1 MSRGPCIAVCLFD
14 CRTGWCLGCGRSLDE
29 GQAWR
34 DLGPEALAAVT
45 GDLPRRLAVL
55 ESLGRPTGIAAST
68 AEANG
73 DVMTR
78 AAYKVSLRIK
88 AQLES

>member
-1 MSRGPCIAVCLFD
+1 MRSPCIAVCLFD
-14 CRTGWCLGCGRSLDE
+14 CRTGWCLGCGRSLEE

-34 DLGPEALAAVT
+34 DLNPDALAAVT
-45 GDLPRRLAVL
+45 RDLPRRLAIL
-55 ESLGRPTGIAAST
+55 KTLGRPTGLDARA

-78 AAYKVSLRIK
+78 AAYKVSLRMK